1 MITLPSAQSRPNP
14 KAEAAEIEAA
24 TRITDSVPKTAD
36 NPPPLTIEQ
45 ARLVVAILFV
55 GAR

>member
-1 MITLPSAQSRPNP
+1 MSAQQCPGT
-14 KAEAAEIEAA
+14 EATEASSDLLA
-24 TRITDSVPKTAD
+24 GGITDSVPKTAD

-45 ARLVVAILFV
+45 ARLVVAILFG

>member
-1 MITLPSAQSRPNP
+1 MPSAQSRPNP

-45 ARLVVAILFV
+45 ARLVVAILFG